1 MTKNEQEIFLLEN
14 YTEIECTAVAFCRNG
29 VEGARIVKIYVAN
42 EICKNG
48 YEQKWIEELK
58 SHHWGLYSSNYENH
72 AFVEIAG
79 TNVDMGTY
87 DFITA
92 VRWSKKC
99 KDFGIVNIY
108 LSAILVRPFT
118 KDQREKYSTIRNKF
132 WEHRQ
137 FHIYDN
143 RSER

>member
-14 YTEIECTAVAFCRNG
+14 YTEIECAAVAFYSDG
-29 VEGARIVKIYVAN
+29 VEGARLVKIHVAN

-48 YEQKWIEELK
+48 YEQKWIKELK
-58 SHHWGLYSSNYENH
+58 DNHWDLYSSNYDNR
-72 AFVEIAG
+72 AFEKIAG
-79 TNVDMGTY
+79 TNVDMGAY

-92 VRWSKKC
+92 VRWTKKG

-118 KDQREKYSTIRNKF
+118 KDQQKRYSTIRNKF
-132 WEHRQ
+132 WVQRQ
-137 FHIYDN
+137 FHIYDS
-143 RSER
+143 RSEQ